1 MKSSLLCVL
10 MFFVMTLTTLAN
22 EIKLYT
28 SASLTSGTYQ
38 LLNFLIKEFN
48 ETRIEKIIIRSI
60 PGAEG
65 RNAYNRFIVEQN
77 SILFN
82 QEDSFKTHNISLD
95 NFIIYQLI
103 NNPHSVI
110 VSSSSN
116 INTIDDIIRISKN
129 RKLFHGRLASGAT
142 SDVSLEFFLKKY
154 NINDVHNIKGY
165 RNVQELTLALANNE
179 LDFVIRSYGSFNK
192 SNLVKQLLELEIGS
206 KWIFLYKNNMQDVLN
221 DIHNVCKNSK
231 TFHDIIKKMNHNHL
245 LCLKL

>member
-1 MKSSLLCVL
+1 
-10 MFFVMTLTTLAN
+10 MTLTTPAN

-38 LLNFLIKEFN
+38 LLNFLIKEVN
-48 ETRIEKIIIRSI
+48 KNSIEKIIIRSI

-77 SILFN
+77 SMLFN

-110 VSSSSN
+110 VSTSSN
-116 INTIDDIIRISKN
+116 INTIDDIIILSQN
-129 RKLFHGRLASGAT
+129 RRLFHGRLSSGAT
-142 SDVSLEFFLKKY
+142 SELSLHFFIKKY
-154 NINDVHNIKGY
+154 NINNVYNISGY

-179 LDFVIRSYGSFNK
+179 LDFVIRSYGSFNN
-192 SNLVKQLLELEIGS
+192 SSLVKNLLELEVGS
-206 KWIFLYKNNMQDVLN
+206 KWILLYKHNMNNVIN
-221 DIHNVCKNSK
+221 DIDNVCKNSK
-231 TFHDIIKKMNHNHL
+231 VFHEFAKKMNSNHV
-245 LCLKL
+245 LCLTP